1 MGRRSIFP
9 PGPFRHALGIHA
21 TCESFPNRA
30 IFIDLNDS
38 TASYPDVADCR
49 AAGFGLR
56 ARRSLRM
63 DDAMVQSRNP
73 ASAPLRRTIA
83 YALTLGAA
91 ALLGACSDRQGP
103 GERPPVEVGVI
114 EVAAENVAIPLR
126 CPPAPRLTRPARCA
140 RRSTGT
146 SGSGCSPKARSSGPV
161 SRCSEWMTA
170 SIVPQSIRRMPILLA
185 HAPTPKPR

>member
-91 ALLGACSDRQGP
+91 ALLAACSEQQ
-103 GERPPVEVGVI
+103 RPAAVLRVGVGVI
-114 EVAAENVAIPLR
+114 EVTAEYVG
-126 CPPAPRLTRPARCA
+126 TSTTSPARIA
-140 RRSTGT
+140 
-146 SGSGCSPKARSSGPV
+146 
-161 SRCSEWMTA
+161 
-170 SIVPQSIRRMPILLA
+170 A
-185 HAPTPKPR
+185 HATSVVSTQITMHTRQRRFAQGQGGRAGPPQFRMDRCHYRVAV

>member
-9 PGPFRHALGIHA
+9 PGPFRHAQGIRA
-21 TCESFPNRA
+21 ACESFPNRA
-30 IFIDLNDS
+30 IFIDLNHS

-91 ALLGACSDRQGP
+91 ALLAACSWQQGP
-103 GERPPVEVGVI
+103 VGRPPGEVGVV
-114 EVAAENVAIPLR
+114 EVAAEDVANPTTLHGRTAAYETSVVRTQINGHIR
-126 CPPAPRLTRPARCA
+126 QRLFTEGQVVRA
-140 RRSTGT
+140 G
-146 SGSGCSPKARSSGPV
+146 
-161 SRCSEWMTA
+161 
-170 SIVPQSIRRMPILLA
+170 
-185 HAPTPKPR
+185 